1 MNSIECDAL
10 KTRFARLCGQPS
22 INRRDLCFRVQRYV
36 NRRVIMF
43 SSQHAQNGGPKPHQE
58 SAFQRVSVNL
68 SGRLMLANR
77 DEYECTVLDMSPGDV
92 LFASA
97 ARPRAGER
105 VIAYI
110 DHVGRLEGTV
120 SRLADDAFVIQLNA
134 TERKREKLAA
144 QLTWIANK
152 HELGL
157 PEDRRHDRLAPR
169 KILTELTVDTGEKY
183 SCRIIDLSLSG
194 AAIDVDIR
202 PPIGTLI
209 RLGNMKGRIVR
220 HFQEG
225 VAIEFSSVQS
235 REALTE
241 FL

>member
-1 MNSIECDAL
+1 
-10 KTRFARLCGQPS
+10 
-22 INRRDLCFRVQRYV
+22 
-36 NRRVIMF
+36 MF
-43 SSQHAQNGGPKPHQE
+43 SFQHAQNTAPKPHHE
-58 SAFQRVSVNL
+58 GAFQRVSVNL
-68 SGRLMLANR
+68 AGRLMLANY
-77 DEYECTVLDMSPGDV
+77 DEYDCTAIDMSPGDV
-92 LFASA
+92 LLSSP

-105 VIAYI
+105 IIAYV

-120 SRLADDAFVIQLNA
+120 SRIAEGAFVIQLNA

-169 KILTELTVDTGEKY
+169 KTATELTLDTGEKFP
-183 SCRIIDLSLSG
+183 CRIIDLSLSG
-194 AAIDVDIR
+194 AAIDIENR
-202 PPIGTLI
+202 PPIGTAIL
-209 RLGNMKGRIVR
+209 LGNMKGRIVR

-225 VAIEFSSVQS
+225 CAIEFSGIQS

>member
-1 MNSIECDAL
+1 
-10 KTRFARLCGQPS
+10 
-22 INRRDLCFRVQRYV
+22 
-36 NRRVIMF
+36 
-43 SSQHAQNGGPKPHQE
+43 
-58 SAFQRVSVNL
+58 
-68 SGRLMLANR
+68 MLASHE
-77 DEYECTVLDMSPGDV
+77 EYDCTALEMSPGDV
-92 LFASA
+92 LLTSP
-97 ARPRAGER
+97 ARPRGGER
-105 VIAYI
+105 IIAYV

-120 SRLADDAFVIQLNA
+120 SRVADDAFVIQLNA

-169 KILTELTVDTGEKY
+169 KTLTELTVDTGERY

-194 AAIDVDIR
+194 AAVDIDTR
-202 PPIGTLI
+202 PAVGSPV

-225 VAIEFSSVQS
+225 VAIEFSGIQS

>member
-1 MNSIECDAL
+1 
-10 KTRFARLCGQPS
+10 
-22 INRRDLCFRVQRYV
+22 
-36 NRRVIMF
+36 MF
-43 SSQHAQNGGPKPHQE
+43 SFQHTQSTHAKTQQE

-68 SGRLMLANR
+68 AGRLMLANR
-77 DEYECTVLDMSPGDV
+77 DEYECTAVDMSPGDV
-92 LFASA
+92 LFATV

-105 VIAYI
+105 IIAYI
-110 DHVGRLEGTV
+110 DHVGRIEGTV
-120 SRLADDAFVIQLNA
+120 SRLAEDAFVIQINA

-169 KILTELTVDTGEKY
+169 KTLTELAVEGGEKY
-183 SCRIIDLSLSG
+183 RCRIIDLSLSG
-194 AAIDVDIR
+194 AAIDIEVR
-202 PPIGTLI
+202 PAIGTPVT
-209 RLGNMKGRIVR
+209 LGNSMRGRIVR

-225 VAIEFSSVQS
+225 VAMEFSGIQS